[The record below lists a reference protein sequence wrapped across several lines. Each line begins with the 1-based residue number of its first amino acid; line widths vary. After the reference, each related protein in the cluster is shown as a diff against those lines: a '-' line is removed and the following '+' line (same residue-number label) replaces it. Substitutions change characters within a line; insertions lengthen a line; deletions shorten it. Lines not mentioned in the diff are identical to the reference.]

1 VVSVTIAFAVPDPN
15 PLNTKENSLRHTD
28 LRLHARAILN
38 GSECVSPASVYDALS
53 ARVAA
58 LAGFRLGL
66 LSGSISSATTLA
78 APDVVVIT
86 LSEFAGQIRRIV
98 RAADLALLVDADHGY
113 GNALNVMRTVEET
126 EHAGVAI
133 LGLEDTVLPAPF
145 GAASNALVSIPE
157 MVGKL
162 KAALAAREDPTLV
175 IAARTAA
182 ARIEGIEGT
191 VARAKAYAAAGA
203 DAIFVVEFD
212 DIAVIEAVHAA
223 VELPLIIGSGKASA
237 DRKRLQGLGGRIL
250 LQGHQPVAAA
260 VKALRETYEHL
271 YRGGAP
277 GELKGRIASQEE
289 LDRVTLREA
298 YAGHQRDF
306 LR

>member
-1 VVSVTIAFAVPDPN
+1 MSGVS
-15 PLNTKENSLRHTD
+15 RHTR
-28 LRLHARAILN
+28 LRAHARAILE
-38 GSECVSPASVYDALS
+38 GHECVSPASVYDALS

-66 LSGSISSATTLA
+66 LSGSISSASTLA

-86 LSEFAGQIRRIV
+86 LTEFAEQVRRIV

-133 LGLEDTVLPAPF
+133 LGLEDTVLPARF
-145 GAASNALVSIPE
+145 GSVRTELVPIPE

-162 KAALAAREDPTLV
+162 RAALTARRDPALV

-212 DIAVIEAVHAA
+212 DVALIEAIHAA
-223 VELPLIIGSGKASA
+223 VDLPLIIGSGKASG
-237 DRKRLQGLGGRIL
+237 DRARLSRLRGRIL
-250 LQGHQPVAAA
+250 LQGHQPLAAA
-260 VKALRETYEHL
+260 VRALRVTYEHL
-271 YRGGAP
+271 YAGGAP
-277 GELKGRIASQEE
+277 EALK
-289 LDRVTLREA
+289 DRVASPEDMDRITQAPE
-298 YAGHQRDF
+298 YAARRRDY
-306 LR
+306 LS

>member
-1 VVSVTIAFAVPDPN
+1 M
-15 PLNTKENSLRHTD
+15 RHTE
-28 LRLHARAILN
+28 LRKRARAILN

-53 ARVAA
+53 ARVAES
-58 LAGFRLGL
+58 AGFGLGL

-78 APDVVVIT
+78 APDLVLIT
-86 LSEFAGQIRRIV
+86 LSEFADQIRRIV

-133 LGLEDTVLPAPF
+133 LGLEDTVLPARF
-145 GAASNALVSIPE
+145 GATANELVSIPE

-162 KAALAAREDPTLV
+162 RAALAARRDPALV

-182 ARIEGIEGT
+182 ARIDGIEGT

-203 DAIFVVEFD
+203 DAVFVVEFD
-212 DIAVIEAVHAA
+212 DIAVVEAIHAA
-223 VELPLIIGSGKASA
+223 VNLPLIIGSGKASA
-237 DRKRLQGLGGRIL
+237 DRKRLQALGGRIL
-250 LQGHQPVAAA
+250 LQGHQPLAAA

-271 YRGGAP
+271 YHGGSPA
-277 GELKGRIASQEE
+277 ELKSRIASPGEM
-289 LDRVTLREA
+289 DGVTLKAE
-298 YAGHQRDF
+298 YAGRRRDY

>member
-1 VVSVTIAFAVPDPN
+1 V
-15 PLNTKENSLRHTD
+15 
-28 LRLHARAILN
+28 
-38 GSECVSPASVYDALS
+38 
-53 ARVAA
+53 
-58 LAGFRLGL
+58 
-66 LSGSISSATTLA
+66 
-78 APDVVVIT
+78 
-86 LSEFAGQIRRIV
+86 RRIV

-145 GAASNALVSIPE
+145 GAESNALVSIPE

-162 KAALAAREDPTLV
+162 KAALAARRDPALV
-175 IAARTAA
+175 IAARTASS
-182 ARIEGIEGT
+182 RIEGTEGT
-191 VARAKAYAAAGA
+191 VARAKAYARAGA

-212 DIAVIEAVHAA
+212 DVAVIEAVHAA
-223 VELPLIIGSGKASA
+223 VDLPLIIGSGTAST
-237 DRKRLQGLGGRIL
+237 DRKRLQALGGRIL
-250 LQGHQPVAAA
+250 LQGHQPLAAA

-277 GELKGRIASQEE
+277 AELKGRIASAEDM
-289 LDRVTLREA
+289 DRLTVRDVYAKHERE
-298 YAGHQRDF
+298 F